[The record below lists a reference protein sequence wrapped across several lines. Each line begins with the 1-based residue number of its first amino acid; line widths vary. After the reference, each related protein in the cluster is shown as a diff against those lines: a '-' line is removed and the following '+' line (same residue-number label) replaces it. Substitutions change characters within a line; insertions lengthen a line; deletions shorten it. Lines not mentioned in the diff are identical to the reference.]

1 MVEAGAPV
9 PDNDSGDAA
18 YLGVENSATA
28 RRWRLEAGD
37 ERLAQAHVQ
46 ALGVPDIVGHILSN
60 RGIAPEEGEAYL
72 NPTLKSL
79 LPDPSVLKD
88 MDKAAERLAEAVA
101 AGEKIAV
108 FGDYDVDGATSSA
121 LLKRFFGAVGGK
133 LRVYIPDRIKEGY
146 GPTTAAMETLA
157 EEGADVVITV
167 DCGISAFEPLEWAAG
182 AGLDVVIVDH
192 HEAEAGLPRAH
203 AVINP
208 NRLDE
213 DRSLGHLAAV
223 GVAYL
228 LVIAVNRALRAR
240 GWYTERSEPDLM
252 QWLDIV
258 ALGTVCDVV
267 PLVGLNRALVI
278 QGLKML
284 AVRRNTGLK
293 ALADVAGIDRKPEAY
308 HLGFVLG
315 PRINAGGRVGQADLG
330 STLLASDDSAEAAS
344 IAAELEKFNAER
356 RAIEAMVLEQAIE
369 QVKTAEA
376 AGAEP
381 PPLVIASAA
390 GWHPGVI
397 GIVASRL
404 KDRFGRPAM
413 VIAFDD
419 EGVGKGSGRSVR
431 GVDLGSAVIA
441 ARQAGLLVNG
451 GGHPMAAGVTL
462 ARDKFEAF
470 SEFLQDRLG
479 PQVRE
484 QGTARS
490 LRLDGALSLRGAT
503 ADFVDLLEQVG
514 PFGSGNAEPR
524 FAIAAVKVVKAN
536 IVGQNHVSCIFS
548 GRDGGRLKGIA
559 FRTADLPLGRCL
571 LDAVGREIH
580 VAGKLRADNW
590 QGRRDAQLFIDDA
603 CEIKDA
609 MGS

>member
-1 MVEAGAPV
+1 MVEATAPA
-9 PDNDSGDAA
+9 PDRDSGEAA
-18 YLGVENSATA
+18 FLGVEHSATE
-28 RRWRLEAGD
+28 RRWRLDEGD
-37 ERLAQAHVQ
+37 ERLAQAHIQ
-46 ALGVPDIVGHILSN
+46 ALGVPDMVGRILAS
-60 RGIAPEEGEAYL
+60 RGVSPEEGEAYL

-101 AGEKIAV
+101 GGEKVAV

-121 LLKRFFGAVGGK
+121 LLKRFFNAVGGK

-146 GPTTAAMETLA
+146 GPNTPALKSLA
-157 EEGADVVITV
+157 EEGATVVVTV
-167 DCGISAFEPLEWAAG
+167 DCGVSAFEPLEWAAG

-192 HEAEAGLPRAH
+192 HEAEAGLPPAH

-223 GVAYL
+223 GVAFL
-228 LVIAVNRALRAR
+228 LVIATNRALRQR
-240 GWYTERSEPDLM
+240 GWFDQRPEPDLM

-267 PLVGLNRALVI
+267 PLLGLNRALVT
-278 QGLKML
+278 QGLKVL
-284 AVRRNTGLK
+284 AARRNSGLK
-293 ALADVAGIDRKPEAY
+293 ALADVAGIDRKPEVY

-315 PRINAGGRVGQADLG
+315 PRINAGGRVGKSDLG
-330 STLLASDDSAEAAS
+330 SILLASDDAAEVSA
-344 IAAELEKFNAER
+344 IAGELEKFNAER
-356 RAIEAMVLEQAIE
+356 RAIEAMVLEEAIAQVESRE
-369 QVKTAEA
+369 QESGDRT
-376 AGAEP
+376 
-381 PPLVIASAA
+381 PLVIASAT

-413 VIAFDD
+413 VLAFDED
-419 EGVGKGSGRSVR
+419 GIGKGSGRSVR

-462 ARDKFEAF
+462 TEDRLEAF
-470 SEFLQDRLG
+470 SEFLIERLAD
-479 PQVRE
+479 QVRE
-484 QGTARS
+484 LGAARS
-490 LRLDGALSLRGAT
+490 LRLDGALSLQGAT

-524 FAIAAVKVVKAN
+524 FALAAVKVIKAS

-548 GRDGGRLKGIA
+548 SRDGGRLKGIA
-559 FRTADLPLGRCL
+559 FRTADLPLGQCL
-571 LDAVGREIH
+571 LGAVGREIH

-603 CEIKDA
+603 AEIKDA
-609 MGS
+609 LGS